1 MAHMCLEIREKIEYL
16 LKQGYNFTMIGKE
29 TGYHRTTI
37 SDEIIKHRILGIQNT
52 YGSNRTY
59 CENEKFCNN
68 FTGTFCTKK
77 CDNFKY
83 KVCEKLNNPPYV
95 CNGCPKRQYCRLQKF
110 FYRSKEA
117 QKDYEDMLSNS
128 REGIRIPQE
137 DINQINKII
146 VPLIKEKGHTVN
158 MVYVNH
164 PDLLYFS
171 KVEFYRLID
180 LGVFDIK
187 NHDLPKKVEYKK
199 RKDNEKRRTREES
212 KIRVNRTYNDYLN
225 YKEDNKD
232 LDTIEMDTVERN
244 KGGKVLLTI
253 HFVKYNFMLMY
264 LLDKQTSEEVSK
276 KWEWIKLI
284 LGYKRY
290 KEIIKLILTDN
301 GHEFFKPEV
310 IEMLGEEK
318 VCHLFYCD
326 PNRPNQKGSCEE
338 NHKKIAK
345 VFPKPKNGIIKSTFD
360 YLSQEDVN
368 VLMSH
373 INSVPRDTLNGLTPF
388 KVIQEIM
395 TIEEL
400 NNLGVYEI
408 NRDDVVLKPNLFK
421 GKVYRK

>member
-1 MAHMCLEIREKIEYL
+1 MTHMCLEIREKIEDL
-16 LKQGYNFTMIGKE
+16 LKQGYNFTIIGKE

-37 SDEIIKHRILGIQNT
+37 SDEIIKHRIIGKQNT
-52 YGSNRTY
+52 YGTNRVY

-68 FTGTFCTKK
+68 FSGTYCTKK
-77 CDNFKY
+77 CGDFKY
-83 KVCEKLNNPPYV
+83 KVCEKLNIPPYV
-95 CNGCPKRQYCRLQKF
+95 CNGCSKRQHCRLQKF
-110 FYRSKEA
+110 FYRAKEA

-128 REGIRIPQE
+128 RKGIRIPQE

-158 MVYVNH
+158 MIYSNH
-164 PDLLYFS
+164 PDILYFS

-180 LGVFDIK
+180 LGVFNIK
-187 NHDLPKKVEYKK
+187 NHNLPKKVEYKK
-199 RKDNEKRRTREES
+199 RRDNEKRRTREES
-212 KIRVNRTYNDYLN
+212 KIRVDRTYVDYLT
-225 YKEDNKD
+225 YKEDNKN

-276 KWEWIKLI
+276 KWECIKLI

-290 KEIIKLILTDN
+290 KEIIKIVLTDN

-326 PNRPNQKGSCEE
+326 PNRPDQKGSCEE

-345 VFPKPKNGIIKSTFD
+345 IFPKPKNGVIKSTFD
-360 YLSQEDVN
+360 YLTQEDVN
-368 VLMSH
+368 ILMSH

-388 KVIQEIM
+388 EAIQEIM

-400 NNLGVYEI
+400 NSLGVYEI
-408 NRDDVVLKPNLFK
+408 NRDEVILKPSLFK
-421 GKVYRK
+421 GKVYKK